1 MDLYAL
7 VREKF
12 HEEVP
17 LYLKNILKHSGYDNR
32 LSLANITEKEINQIE
47 LFAKTQL
54 KYILL
59 KKSNVNYEEFYH
71 LYNDNIED
79 FIILPGHKKFLL
91 AIGEMCGEENNK
103 MKLKES
109 FFSDDYNTK
118 RRKISNLPI
127 PTTSEEIG
135 SDACESING
144 DKSGDSVNSQ
154 EEYRYVYDICYQWI
168 KKFSDTLSEPEQ
180 NKVIETL
187 HRLEIKISAS
197 SLEDTVY
204 YAYIKCSLCQTEIKT
219 QKRIRKEGNST
230 WLISNFYKHF
240 KFHFSEKPASSER
253 KMGILPKYQSKN
265 SHASYP
271 EEENDSLHSEEVS
284 LAEYENNFKQEMLD

>member
-1 MDLYAL
+1 MDFFAF

-32 LSLANITEKEINQIE
+32 LSLANISEKEINQIE

-71 LYNDNIED
+71 LYNENIED
-79 FIILPGHKKFLL
+79 FIILPGHKKLLL
-91 AIGEMCGEENNK
+91 AIGEMCAEENNK

-109 FFSDDYNTK
+109 FFSDDYNAK

-127 PTTSEEIG
+127 HASSDDVG
-135 SDACESING
+135 SDACESVNG
-144 DKSGDSVNSQ
+144 DKSTDVTNSQ
-154 EEYRYVYDICYQWI
+154 EEYKYVYDICYQWI
-168 KKFSDTLSEPEQ
+168 KKFSDTLSESEQ

-187 HRLEIKISAS
+187 HRLEIKISSS

-204 YAYIKCSLCQTEIKT
+204 FAYIKCCICQTEIKT
-219 QKRIRKEGNST
+219 QKRIRREGNST

-240 KFHFSEKPASSER
+240 KFHFSDKTVTTER
-253 KMGILPKYQSKN
+253 KVGSLPKSQIKN
-265 SHASYP
+265 SHSSYT
-271 EEENDSLHSEEVS
+271 EEENDSLPFEEVS
-284 LAEYENNFKQEMLD
+284 LTEYENNFKQEMLD

>member
-1 MDLYAL
+1 MDLFAL

-32 LSLANITEKEINQIE
+32 LSLAGITEKEINQIE

-71 LYNDNIED
+71 LYNENIED
-79 FIILPGHKKFLL
+79 FIILPGHKKLLL
-91 AIGEMCGEENNK
+91 AIGEMCAEENNK

-109 FFSDDYNTK
+109 FFSDDYNAK

-127 PTTSEEIG
+127 PIASEDLG
-135 SDACESING
+135 SDACESISG

-154 EEYRYVYDICYQWI
+154 EEYKYVYDICYQWI
-168 KKFSDTLSEPEQ
+168 KKFSDTLSESEQ

-187 HRLEIKISAS
+187 HRLEIKISSAS
-197 SLEDTVY
+197 PEDTVY
-204 YAYIKCSLCQTEIKT
+204 YAYIKCCICQTEIKT
-219 QKRIRKEGNST
+219 QKRIRREGNST

-253 KMGILPKYQSKN
+253 KVGNLLRSQSKN
-265 SHASYP
+265 LHSSYT
-271 EEENDSLHSEEVS
+271 EEENDSLTYEEVS
-284 LAEYENNFKQEMLD
+284 LAEYENNFKQEMQD